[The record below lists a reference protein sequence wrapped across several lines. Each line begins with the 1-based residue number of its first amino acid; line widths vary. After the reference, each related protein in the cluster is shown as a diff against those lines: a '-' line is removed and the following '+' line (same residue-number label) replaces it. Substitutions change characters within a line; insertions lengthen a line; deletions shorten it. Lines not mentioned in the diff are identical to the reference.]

1 MRNFLIAHIP
11 PAMSAEFM
19 YMFPRCDDESE
30 TNANSLGEKS
40 RSSGLARAARTTIE
54 PAEWPKNDNRPT
66 VGSALARSGQRCM
79 MKFRTWADENN
90 M

>member
-40 RSSGLARAARTTIE
+40 RRSGLAKAARTTIE
-54 PAEWPKNDNRPT
+54 PAECNDLREGWGFANHHGNAYALSKNSNP
-66 VGSALARSGQRCM
+66 
-79 MKFRTWADENN
+79 
-90 M
+90 